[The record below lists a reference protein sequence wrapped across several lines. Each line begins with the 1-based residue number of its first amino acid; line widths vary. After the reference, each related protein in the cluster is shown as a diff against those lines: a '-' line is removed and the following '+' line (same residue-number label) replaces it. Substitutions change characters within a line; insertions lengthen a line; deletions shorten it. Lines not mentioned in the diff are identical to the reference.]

1 LSYALLGELDYTTEA
16 QNIDRF
22 YQTYNDDPNLRI
34 PKVYWEYTT
43 RRVLVMEQIDG
54 IQLTELRHLK
64 EEGYDL
70 PAIANI
76 GTEFYMKQIFEDGF
90 FHADPHP
97 ANVMVSD
104 HQIAILDFGMVGVLS
119 QRMREDMGDMLVAV
133 LTQNTE
139 QLITV
144 MVRMGIVT
152 RATSL
157 RELERDLNRMLVR
170 YLGLPLQHM
179 DVAAI
184 LGQVLSISF
193 VHSIRLPS
201 DFAMLIRTI
210 IILNSLGN
218 KLDPNYQLVTKL
230 EPFVR
235 RLVQDKLSIRRI
247 GTNALR
253 SVSSINTLIQRFPNR
268 LEDLWDQLD
277 EGNLTVGI
285 SVRDLATIIRRV
297 DRIANRLA
305 FAVVVAALIIG
316 SALIL
321 RAGPDIRALFQ
332 VPGLDVAIPV
342 AQVSFVLAGLTG
354 AWLLWSIIRSR
365 GM

>member
-1 LSYALLGELDYTTEA
+1 
-16 QNIDRF
+16 
-22 YQTYNDDPNLRI
+22 
-34 PKVYWEYTT
+34 
-43 RRVLVMEQIDG
+43 
-54 IQLTELRHLK
+54 
-64 EEGYDL
+64 
-70 PAIANI
+70 
-76 GTEFYMKQIFEDGF
+76 
-90 FHADPHP
+90 
-97 ANVMVSD
+97 
-104 HQIAILDFGMVGVLS
+104 
-119 QRMREDMGDMLVAV
+119 
-133 LTQNTE
+133 
-139 QLITV
+139 
-144 MVRMGIVT
+144 
-152 RATSL
+152 
-157 RELERDLNRMLVR
+157 
-170 YLGLPLQHM
+170 
-179 DVAAI
+179 
-184 LGQVLSISF
+184 
-193 VHSIRLPS
+193 
-201 DFAMLIRTI
+201 
-210 IILNSLGN
+210 
-218 KLDPNYQLVTKL
+218 VTKL